1 MAACHKARV
10 RLRGGLAPERRA
22 YAFAGM
28 TDSRHPI
35 AVLCSGSGTNLQAI
49 IDAARDPAYGARIAV
64 VVSDRTGIRALERAE
79 EAGIPTEVVPWPGRE
94 HRRAFTKAIVAAVEA
109 HAVATIVLAGFLR
122 ILTDEAIERFPNGIL
137 NIHPSLLPAFPG
149 TVHAVADAVSHGVK
163 LSGITVHYV
172 DRGVDTGPII
182 YQEAVAVVAHD
193 TRESLHARIQKIEH
207 RVYPDVIEM
216 HTTGRLR
223 VEGRH
228 VIWTEPGEDA

>member
-1 MAACHKARV
+1 M
-10 RLRGGLAPERRA
+10 GGLPCDGVVCRGRA
-22 YAFAGM
+22 YALARM

-49 IDAARDPAYGARIAV
+49 IDAAADPAYGARVAV
-64 VVSDRTGIRALERAE
+64 VVSDRPEAFALERARR
-79 EAGIPTEVVPWPGRE
+79 AGIPTEVVPWPGRE
-94 HRRAFTKAIVAAVEA
+94 HRRAFTKGIVAAVEA
-109 HAVATIVLAGFLR
+109 HAAETIVLAGFLR
-122 ILTDEAIERFPNGIL
+122 ILTEEAIERYPNGIL

-149 TVHAVADAVSHGVK
+149 TVHAAPDAVAHGVK

-182 YQEAVAVVAHD
+182 YQEAVPVLADD
-193 TRESLHARIQKIEH
+193 TAEALHARIQKVEH

-223 VEGRH
+223 VEGRR
-228 VIWTEPGEDA
+228 VVWIEPGATT